1 MERPSFEVNM
11 IENYSDKTERFREI
25 VEQAM
30 RKLMP
35 GFSPVAV

>member
-1 MERPSFEVNM
+1 MEVTVVRNEYDDNCFKETESF
-11 IENYSDKTERFREI
+11 KEI

-35 GFSPVAV
+35 GFSPVAI

>member
-1 MERPSFEVNM
+1 MEVTAVLNE
-11 IENYSDKTERFREI
+11 YDDKCFNETERFKEI

-35 GFSPVAV
+35 GFSPVAI